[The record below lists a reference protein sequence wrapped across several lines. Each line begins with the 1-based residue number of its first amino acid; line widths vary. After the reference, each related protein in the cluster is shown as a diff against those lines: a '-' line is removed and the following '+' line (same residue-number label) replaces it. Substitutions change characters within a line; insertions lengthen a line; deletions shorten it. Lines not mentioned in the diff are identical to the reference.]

1 MWLLSYHTDD
11 TCRKAPLS
19 LPGSDLG
26 SQRARWAVTMSRG
39 LLA

>member
-1 MWLLSYHTDD
+1 MRPLSYHTDD
-11 TCRKAPLS
+11 APRKAPLS

-26 SQRARWAVTMSRG
+26 AERAAFIVMISSD